1 MSIVPALRRT
11 ATVTVLSL
19 AFVVSVRDPAAL
31 AQQPETTADDI
42 LKAKCTICHSGGRV
56 QRMFPEEIRPVL
68 ERMRKLN
75 PDLITE
81 ADNEHV
87 ARAIAKILDDPNALA
102 ARNAW
107 REAVDRG
114 EALFND
120 TKLGA
125 TGKSCASCHSASSLR
140 NVEDAYPKFDPVRK
154 RFVDLNE
161 AINYMIQERMKGTP
175 LPPNDQR
182 YFDLLAYIKTLK

>member
-1 MSIVPALRRT
+1 MAGGAAVLLMQVSQTIAKHMPDCEIIELHHDKKLDAPSGTAIRT
-11 ATVTVLSL
+11 A
-19 AFVVSVRDPAAL
+19 
-31 AQQPETTADDI
+31 
-42 LKAKCTICHSGGRV
+42 
-56 QRMFPEEIRPVL
+56 
-68 ERMRKLN
+68 
-75 PDLITE
+75 DLITE